1 MGRTPGRKGVL
12 IQMGETNKKK
22 VLIADDE
29 PAVRQLVHRIL
40 SKDYVVFEAQDG
52 SEAVDIVLSQKPDI
66 ILMDMMMPRVDG
78 LTACYTIKTDEATK
92 EIPVVMIT
100 AVGFDLNK
108 RLSQDIMGAD
118 GYITKPFTPQ
128 ELQSAVDHF
137 LGESPEKTPASGK
150 KPSPEKAPQRAKP
163 RRS

>member
-1 MGRTPGRKGVL
+1 
-12 IQMGETNKKK
+12 MGETNTNKKK

-29 PAVRQLVHRIL
+29 PAVRQLVHRLL

-52 SEAVDIVLSQKPDI
+52 SEAVDMALNQKPDI

-78 LTACYTIKTDEATK
+78 LTACYTIKSDETTK

-118 GYITKPFTPQ
+118 GYITKPFTPE
-128 ELQSAVDHF
+128 ELQGAIQHF
-137 LGESPEKTPASGK
+137 FGDNSEKTPASAK
-150 KPSPEKAPQRAKP
+150 KPSPEKAPQRTNKP